1 MPYLRSLTLL
11 AVFSIGALG
20 CSSADAPLT
29 AAEATDSSSSQAA
42 EPERSEG
49 QWILRRDKPVIFA
62 QTTQDGFDD
71 AEAGGVLEL
80 VDNCLLVNGDP
91 VVWPPSSS
99 WQDEPP
105 AVRLGNGIVLEV
117 GDDFRTSGGWNEISS
132 VAEAYGSK
140 AVEWFNECRGDG
152 DGYVRIAG
160 NGLEVL
166 SRQLRFDDPDL
177 AGLCESVEND
187 FAEGEPSESE
197 SPDEAARTFV
207 NENSILEG
215 LDLSD
220 GQIRLRGQIVGT
232 YQVVERPDATF
243 AVTRGEWCFADS

>member
-140 AVEWFNECRGDG
+140 AVEWFDECRGM
-152 DGYVRIAG
+152 VM
-160 NGLEVL
+160 
-166 SRQLRFDDPDL
+166 
-177 AGLCESVEND
+177 
-187 FAEGEPSESE
+187 
-197 SPDEAARTFV
+197 
-207 NENSILEG
+207 
-215 LDLSD
+215 
-220 GQIRLRGQIVGT
+220 GT
-232 YQVVERPDATF
+232 YESQATGLNSLAANYVSTTQILLVF
-243 AVTRGEWCFADS
+243 ASR